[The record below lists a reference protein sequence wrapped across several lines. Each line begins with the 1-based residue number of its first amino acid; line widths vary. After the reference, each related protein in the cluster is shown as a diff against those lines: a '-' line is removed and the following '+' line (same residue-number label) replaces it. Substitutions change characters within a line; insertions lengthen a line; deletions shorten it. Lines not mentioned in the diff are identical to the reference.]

1 MAGNQEVNL
10 ADFPLRL
17 YITQSSRCCQ

>member
-10 ADFPLRL
+10 ADFPLRM